1 MSVTARSATCWPVAI
16 EIMLDIEKIRELVDM
31 MVANDLVEISLR
43 EGDKEVSLRRPN
55 ERVHPHLIGL
65 PSIPGGPMS
74 VNTNPQSIAAAAL
87 PVDGGKRSES
97 REEPALIE
105 IGAPMVGTFYASPD
119 PNSPIFVQEGSVV
132 RPGTV
137 VCLLEAMKVFS
148 EIKAEVSGTIQRV
161 LVKNMEPVEYGQ
173 PLFLVRPS

>member
-1 MSVTARSATCWPVAI
+1 
-16 EIMLDIEKIRELVDM
+16 MLDIEKIRELVEM

-55 ERVHPHLIGL
+55 EQASGSVVAPSVMAAPVGAGGNSQPASSL
-65 PSIPGGPMS
+65 P
-74 VNTNPQSIAAAAL
+74 VAL
-87 PVDGGKRSES
+87 PAVPPPPAEAMRRD
-97 REEPALIE
+97 EPALIE
-105 IGAPMVGTFYASPD
+105 IGSPMVGTFYVSAD
-119 PNSPIFVQEGSVV
+119 PNSPPFVQEGSVV

-161 LVKNMEPVEYGQ
+161 LVKNMEAVEYGQ
-173 PLFLVRPS
+173 PLFLVRPA

>member
-1 MSVTARSATCWPVAI
+1 
-16 EIMLDIEKIRELVDM
+16 M

-55 ERVHPHLIGL
+55 EKLPAGGMNTHPVLAPGAPL
-65 PSIPGGPMS
+65 GMVPLVGAPSAP
-74 VNTNPQSIAAAAL
+74 IAAAPSLA
-87 PVDGGKRSES
+87 GGAPTSAGAGSE
-97 REEPALIE
+97 RRDEPALIE
-105 IGAPMVGTFYASPD
+105 IGSPMVGTFYVAAD
-119 PNSPIFVQEGSVV
+119 PNSPPFVQEGSVV

-137 VCLLEAMKVFS
+137 VCLLEAMKTFS

-173 PLFLVRPS
+173 PLFLVRPA

>member
-1 MSVTARSATCWPVAI
+1 V
-16 EIMLDIEKIRELVDM
+16 LDIDKIRELIEM

-43 EGDKEVSLRRPN
+43 EGDKEVSLRRPT
-55 ERVHPHLIGL
+55 EKPAHAGMTMQTVMVP
-65 PSIPGGPMS
+65 PAAPMPTPPGGAFGSPVS
-74 VNTNPQSIAAAAL
+74 SPAA
-87 PVDGGKRSES
+87 PVVERRD
-97 REEPALIE
+97 EPALIE
-105 IGAPMVGTFYASPD
+105 IGSPMVGTFYLSAD
-119 PNSPIFVQEGSVV
+119 PNSPPFVQEGSVV

-173 PLFLVRPS
+173 PLFLVRPA